1 MVLSSAYIF
10 FFKFSLFV
18 IFFFFN
24 FGNSLECQAVWIQI
38 MPVGPDP
45 GPNCF

>member
-10 FFKFSLFV
+10 FSNSVCLLFY
-18 IFFFFN
+18 FFFN

-45 GPNCF
+45 CPNCF